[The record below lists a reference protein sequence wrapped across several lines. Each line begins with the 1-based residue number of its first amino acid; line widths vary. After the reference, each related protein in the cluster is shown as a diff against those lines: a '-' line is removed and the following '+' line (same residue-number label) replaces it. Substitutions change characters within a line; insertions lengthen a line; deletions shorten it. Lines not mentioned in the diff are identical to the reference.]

1 MSELTI
7 YQALRAGGL
16 SPAGA
21 CAMMGNWDAES
32 CLIPSNVE
40 DRCTLGDFDYTYAV
54 DVGTISRY
62 QFKVDAFGYGLAQW
76 TYPTRKEG
84 LYNLAKQ
91 KNVSVADEAMQLE
104 FCLWELHTD
113 EYIELYKYLCETDN
127 LPEAAMKICDQYE
140 RPAVPN
146 YKDRINAAQKYYN
159 QFAVSDNAE
168 YVDARDEQP
177 QFDIIHPENRKS
189 FLHLELGDGCRA
201 RGYTPHP
208 AIKAWQNLLLCWGF
222 DIGSCGADGEFGM
235 DTLAATNKW
244 QKFVKEHGAN
254 VEINGVV
261 DEDDWKAIVE
271 VEV

>member
-16 SPAGA
+16 SAAGA
-21 CAMMGNWDAES
+21 CGMMGNMWAES
-32 CLIPSNVE
+32 GMKPNIVE
-40 DRCTLGDFDYTYAV
+40 KRCTLGDFDYTYAV

-62 QFKVDAFGYGLAQW
+62 QWKVDAYGYGLCQW

-84 LYNLAKQ
+84 LYDLAKERGVSVGDEKLQCDYCIMELQRDFASLYQYLCTTDNLAK
-91 KNVSVADEAMQLE
+91 
-104 FCLWELHTD
+104 
-113 EYIELYKYLCETDN
+113 
-127 LPEAAMKICDQYE
+127 AAEDICSQFE
-140 RPAVPN
+140 RPAVN
-146 YKDRINAAQKYYN
+146 NFSVRINAAQKYYN
-159 QFAVSDNAE
+159 QFAVNDNAE
-168 YVDARDEQP
+168 YENPNDEQP

-189 FLHLELGDGCRA
+189 FLHLELGDGCRT